1 MKKNEFLKKL
11 EKGLKQVLTHQEVN
25 EAIQYYDELIND
37 RVENDELEEEV
48 IASLGSIE
56 NIVRT
61 ISVESIEKR
70 PKTKNIKTIY
80 HTFISILRLA
90 TTPLLIFL
98 SVVYVIVMFILGI
111 VFFGVFITFFVS
123 IIAIILSGIDSYILI
138 SSQGANIGHIFL
150 LLGSHL
156 FGIGIFTTLCVGLK
170 NLIYIC
176 LNKTVRLFSK
186 TIKNV
191 GVK

>member
-11 EKGLKQVLTHQEVN
+11 EKGLKQVLTTQEVN
-25 EAIQYYDELIND
+25 EAIQYYEELIND
-37 RVENDELEEEV
+37 RIENDELEEVV

-70 PKTKNIKTIY
+70 PNPKNIKSIY
-80 HTFISILRLA
+80 QTFISILRLA
-90 TTPLLIFL
+90 TTPLLILL
-98 SVVYVIVMFILGI
+98 SGIYVIVMFILGI
-111 VFFGVFITFFVS
+111 VFFGIFITFFVS
-123 IIAIILSGIDSYILI
+123 IIAIVLSGIDSYILI
-138 SSQGANIGHIFL
+138 SSQGANIGHIFFLFGTHL
-150 LLGSHL
+150 L
-156 FGIGIFTTLCVGLK
+156 GIGIFTTLCVGLK

-176 LNKTVRLFSK
+176 LNKTVRLFTK